1 MNNTLLD
8 LVLHGREERYL
19 EYKRSLNWG
28 DAQAK
33 AKITRTILGMSNIRD
48 GGTIVIGVAQDDESF
63 VPEGATQADL
73 DSFTQDTVAE
83 WVNGY
88 ADPFAEV
95 TVTRVSHEH
104 AAFVVI
110 QVGEFAEIPVVCKQN
125 GPFALLKRGAVY
137 TRSRRK
143 HETVEVPSQVEMR
156 ELLDLSIEKGF
167 RRLIERL
174 HRAGVS
180 MGAVAGLSRDREEFD
195 RQLGEL

>member
-1 MNNTLLD
+1 MTGVQTCALPI
-8 LVLHGREERYL
+8 
-19 EYKRSLNWG
+19 WG
-28 DAQAK
+28 DARTK

-48 GGTIVIGVAQDDESF
+48 GGAVVIGVAQDGENF
-63 VPEGATQADL
+63 LPEGANPSDVGSFAQDL
-73 DSFTQDTVAE
+73 VAE

-95 TVTRVSHEH
+95 TVSRVSHKH
-104 AAFVVI
+104 SSFVVI
-110 QVGEFAEIPVVCKQN
+110 QVAEFTEIPVVCKQN
-125 GPFALLKRGAVY
+125 GPFDFLRRGAIY

-167 RRLIERL
+167 RRLLERL

-180 MGAVAGLSRDREEFD
+180 MTAIAGLSRHREEFEQ
-195 RQLGEL
+195 QLGEL

>member
-8 LVLHGREERYL
+8 LALHGREERYL

-48 GGTIVIGVAQDDESF
+48 GGTIVIGVAQDGENF
-63 VPEGATQADL
+63 VPEGATPADL
-73 DSFTQDTVAE
+73 ESFAQDTVAE

-95 TVTRVSHEH
+95 SVSRVSHEH
-104 AAFVVI
+104 TAFVVI
-110 QVGEFAEIPVVCKQN
+110 QVAEFTEIPVVCKQN
-125 GPFALLKRGAVY
+125 GPFALLKRGAIY

-143 HETVEVPSQVEMR
+143 HETVEIPSQVEMR
-156 ELLDLSIEKGF
+156 ELLDVSIEKGF

-174 HRAGVS
+174 RRAGIS
-180 MGAVAGLSRDREEFD
+180 MTDVAGLSRDREEFE
-195 RQLGEL
+195 RQVGGL